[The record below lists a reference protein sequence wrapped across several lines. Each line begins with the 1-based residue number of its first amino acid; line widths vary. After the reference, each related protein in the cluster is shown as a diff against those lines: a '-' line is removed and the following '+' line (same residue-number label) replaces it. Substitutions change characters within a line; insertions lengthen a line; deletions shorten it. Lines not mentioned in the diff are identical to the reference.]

1 MSLTRGKRA
10 EYGLAIVNGICK
22 GVFAPDGR
30 HDTFEPDRYG
40 FEGQKASGKFSK
52 VYLGKRIQDR
62 MRKKGMAAPVFYEG
76 Y

>member
-10 EYGLAIVNGICK
+10 EYGLAIINGIFK
-22 GVFAPDGR
+22 GVFAPDGW

-40 FEGQKASGKFSK
+40 FEGQKAPGKFST
-52 VYLGKRIQDR
+52 VYLGKRIKDR
-62 MRKKGMAAPVFYEG
+62 MRKKGMAAPVLYEG